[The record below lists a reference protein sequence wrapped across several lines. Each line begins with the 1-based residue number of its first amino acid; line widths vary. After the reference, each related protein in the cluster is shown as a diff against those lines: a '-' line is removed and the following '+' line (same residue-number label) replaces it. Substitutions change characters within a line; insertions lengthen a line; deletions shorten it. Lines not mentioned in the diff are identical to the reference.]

1 MKMIF
6 PIGKRVYTYCI
17 QMNVC
22 GIFMQYQIKYID
34 YLAHVGKG
42 HFFKSEI
49 YEELFH
55 ELLIITVFSESDLY
69 IE

>member
-6 PIGKRVYTYCI
+6 PIGKRVYTYCL
-17 QMNVC
+17 QMNVF

-42 HFFKSEI
+42 HFFNRKAMKNC
-49 YEELFH
+49 FMNC
-55 ELLIITVFSESDLY
+55 
-69 IE
+69 